1 MESAVKNIEVLY
13 EKAKEYT
20 QTTIE
25 LYKLIAVEKTAEVL
39 ASLVFR
45 IAFLFLAAFFILF
58 SSIGLSFYLGELLHS
73 TAIGFLLVSFVYL
86 ILTILLY
93 SFRDKWIK
101 APISN
106 LIIKEL
112 LYSKSKGK
120 SDLDN

>member
-25 LYKLIAVEKTAEVL
+25 LYKLIAAEKTAEVL

-45 IAFLFLAAFFILF
+45 IVFLFLAAFFILF

-86 ILTILLY
+86 ILAILLY

>member
-39 ASLVFR
+39 ASLLFR
-45 IAFLFLAAFFILF
+45 IAFLCLAAFFILF
-58 SSIGLSFYLGELLHS
+58 SSIGLGFYLGELLHS

-86 ILTILLY
+86 ILAILLY

>member
-45 IAFLFLAAFFILF
+45 IVFLCLAAFFILF

-86 ILTILLY
+86 ILAILLY
-93 SFRDKWIK
+93 SFREKWIK

>member
-45 IAFLFLAAFFILF
+45 IAFLCLAAFFILF

-93 SFRDKWIK
+93 NFRDKWIK

-112 LYSKSKGK
+112 LYAKSKEK
-120 SDLDN
+120 SDLDH

>member
-45 IAFLFLAAFFILF
+45 IAFLCLAAFFILF

-120 SDLDN
+120 SDLEN